1 MLSRVAD
8 SMFWMARY
16 IERTNGMMRLL
27 RTSYIS
33 TQDEVE
39 DFSWR
44 PILNHYSDHPGTKAF
59 EYNSSTE
66 VLDHLLLD
74 KENAASVLNN
84 ITKARENARAV
95 QDHITKE
102 VWQCLNEFYH
112 LIRNETTHYQVRHG
126 DTLSA
131 LDTLITQGWLYHG
144 IVDIT
149 MARGD
154 GFAFLSL
161 GKFIERVN
169 ISTNSLMIKLAEL
182 DYKLDQRIEI
192 PALRY
197 LLYSLSG
204 YELYLKTHR
213 ENLKADLVIQ
223 QILYSPNFPH
233 SISYGLTR
241 ISRYLQKLQPESLPE
256 GYQQLDFLT
265 GKLIN
270 QLKYTSIDIYKGNSL
285 QLLLEEIRKGLFD
298 ITAAL
303 NQNYF
308 GNS

>member
-1 MLSRVAD
+1 
-8 SMFWMARY
+8 MFWMARY

-33 TQDEVE
+33 SQDEVK

-44 PILNHYSDHPGTKAF
+44 PILNHYSDHPGTEAF
-59 EYNSSTE
+59 EYTSSTE

-74 KENAASVLNN
+74 KENTASVLNN
-84 ITKARENARAV
+84 ITRARENARAV

-112 LIRNETTHYQVRHG
+112 LIRNESTQFQVRHG

-182 DYKLDQRIEI
+182 NYKLDQRIEI

-223 QILYSPNFPH
+223 QILYNPNFPH

-241 ISRYLQKLQPESLPE
+241 ISRYLQKLQPDSLPE

-270 QLKYTSIDIYKGNSL
+270 HLKYTSIDIYKGNSL
-285 QLLLEEIRKGLFD
+285 QLLLEEIRKGLFE